1 MSIPPSSHSDSNG
14 GFDDRL
20 APEDRAA
27 IAAVDG
33 LGSLSASDAEK
44 VDPTEVLEFEAA
56 AGALFMAFNRERMVR
71 DGAQTTDLP
80 VDLQARLQGRLERA
94 ANDYVASR
102 DREADAFA
110 AERALGSA
118 DAESGWRGPKSTRP
132 PGSGSPS
139 GPALAPQDSPQGSPQ
154 GSPQATSRP
163 FSLLPALAGWA
174 AAAALLVGLLTMTHR
189 VSELENGR
197 ATVQSPETRMTQLL
211 YVASDVVDLAWAPL
225 GAGKRLGGSVVWSD
239 ERNEGYMKL
248 KGLPVNDPSV
258 SQYQLWIFRGTDPGA
273 EPHPVDGGV
282 FDITET
288 GEVVVPIS
296 AKLAVGRAGTFAVT
310 VEKPG
315 GVVVSEREQIVALAQ
330 RAV

>member
-1 MSIPPSSHSDSNG
+1 MSVPPNSHPAANG
-14 GFDDRL
+14 GSDDRL

-33 LGSLSASDAEK
+33 LGSLSPFDAEE
-44 VDPTEVLEFEAA
+44 VDPSEVAEFEAA
-56 AGALFMAFNRERMVR
+56 AGALFMAFNQQRILREGVQ
-71 DGAQTTDLP
+71 APDLSA
-80 VDLQARLQGRLERA
+80 DLQARLQGRLERA
-94 ANDYVASR
+94 ADHYVASR
-102 DREADAFA
+102 DGDADAFA
-110 AERALGSA
+110 AERALGAA
-118 DAESGWRGPKSTRP
+118 DAESGWRGPSEP
-132 PGSGSPS
+132 SLEPGLKPS
-139 GPALAPQDSPQGSPQ
+139 LVPGPAPLDSSP
-154 GSPQATSRP
+154 ATSRP
-163 FSLLPALAGWA
+163 FSLVPALAGWA

-189 VSELENGR
+189 VSELENGS
-197 ATVQSPETRMTQLL
+197 ATVQPPATRMTQLL
-211 YVASDVVDLAWAPL
+211 YVAPDVVDLAWAPL

-239 ERNEGYMKL
+239 ERNEGYMKI

-258 SQYQLWIFRGTDPGA
+258 SQYQLWIFRGDDPGA

-282 FDITET
+282 FDIAET

-296 AKLAVGRAGTFAVT
+296 AKLAVGRAGIFAVT